1 MKIYTKT
8 GDLGET
14 GLFGGRRV
22 PKHHLRIEA
31 YGTVDETNAVLGLT
45 LSHCTDPDLSA
56 VLARVQGELFELGA
70 DLATPLDTRS
80 SHIVRV
86 NVAKIE
92 RLEAE
97 IDAWTD
103 ELPPL
108 TSFILPGGTP
118 VGATLHIAR
127 TVCRRAER
135 HVAALSEHEAVNADA
150 QRYLNRLSDWL
161 FTFARLANHRHNH
174 PETAWLPA
182 PNA

>member
-31 YGTVDETNAVLGLT
+31 YGTVDEANAVLGLA
-45 LSHCTDPDLSA
+45 LSHCTDPALSA
-56 VLARVQGELFELGA
+56 TLERVQAELFELGA
-70 DLATPLDTRS
+70 DLATPLDAKT

-86 NVAKIE
+86 DVAKIE

-97 IDAWTD
+97 IDAWTN

-108 TSFILPGGTP
+108 TSFILPGGMP
-118 VGATLHIAR
+118 VGAALHIAR
-127 TVCRRAER
+127 TDF
-135 HVAALSEHEAVNADA
+135 AAA
-150 QRYLNRLSDWL
+150 
-161 FTFARLANHRHNH
+161 T
-174 PETAWLPA
+174 
-182 PNA
+182 